1 MKSRGILRHHN
12 SKKCHLTRCS
22 TKQNGGYYA
31 QTAETVAHRQAGHY
45 ARGAL
50 FVERASVNKHKVV
63 ISCHVSCAVMY
74 VCGEAK
80 QAHDIADKSVPSKT
94 FSLSNG

>member
-1 MKSRGILRHHN
+1 MKSRGILRHHI
-12 SKKCHLTRCS
+12 SKKCDSTRCS

-31 QTAETVAHRQAGHY
+31 QAAETVTHRQTRHY
-45 ARGAL
+45 ARSAL

-63 ISCHVSCAVMY
+63 ISCQVSCAVMC

-80 QAHDIADKSVPSKT
+80 QVHDIADKSVPSKT